1 MIFKMEKNF
10 DKKALLNKIKK
21 SEVAVYAIALMLVTA
36 GYFNYLK
43 FDNGKAKE
51 VYSEDVQ
58 NLEQQANVGDAVL
71 VSNNEV
77 KDENANTEEEAKVEE
92 NKIEKESKTE
102 ENKHEEEQKTEENK
116 QEEEQKTEENKE
128 GQKQNKDNSKDDYF
142 ASTKLDRE
150 KMYASMISSYEEILN
165 NSNVTEAQKAIATQE
180 IAKVNNTKNAI
191 MISENLILTKGF
203 KNVVILVNEDSANV
217 VVEVQEE
224 LSKDKVAILQNIVA
238 RELSKTIENIHISE
252 KRN

>member
-1 MIFKMEKNF
+1 MIFKMKKNF

-92 NKIEKESKTE
+92 NKIEKES
-102 ENKHEEEQKTEENK
+102 KTEENK

>member
-102 ENKHEEEQKTEENK
+102 ENK

-128 GQKQNKDNSKDDYF
+128 KQKQNKDNSKDDYF

>member
-92 NKIEKESKTE
+92 NKIEKES
-102 ENKHEEEQKTEENK
+102 
-116 QEEEQKTEENKE
+116 KTEENKE

>member
-1 MIFKMEKNF
+1 MIFKMEKKF
-10 DKKALLNKIKK
+10 DKKALLSKIKK

-77 KDENANTEEEAKVEE
+77 KDENANTAEEAKVEE
-92 NKIEKESKTE
+92 NKIEKESE
-102 ENKHEEEQKTEENK
+102 TEENK
-116 QEEEQKTEENKE
+116 QVEEQKTEENKE
-128 GQKQNKDNSKDDYF
+128 KQKQNEDNSKDDYF

>member
-1 MIFKMEKNF
+1 MIFKMEKKF
-10 DKKALLNKIKK
+10 DKKALLSKIKK

-77 KDENANTEEEAKVEE
+77 KDENANTAEEAKVEE
-92 NKIEKESKTE
+92 NKIEKESETE
-102 ENKHEEEQKTEENK
+102 ENKQVEEQKTEE
-116 QEEEQKTEENKE
+116 
-128 GQKQNKDNSKDDYF
+128 NKDNSKDDYF

-238 RELSKTIENIHISE
+238 RELGKTIENIHISE

>member
-92 NKIEKESKTE
+92 NKIEKES
-102 ENKHEEEQKTEENK
+102 KTEENK

-238 RELSKTIENIHISE
+238 RELNKTIENIHISE

>member
-1 MIFKMEKNF
+1 MIFKMEKKF
-10 DKKALLNKIKK
+10 DKEALLSKIKK

-77 KDENANTEEEAKVEE
+77 KDENANTAEEAKVEE

-102 ENKHEEEQKTEENK
+102 ENKQV
-116 QEEEQKTEENKE
+116 EEQKTEENKE
-128 GQKQNKDNSKDDYF
+128 KQKQNKDNSKDDYF

>member
-1 MIFKMEKNF
+1 MIFKMEKKF
-10 DKKALLNKIKK
+10 DKKALLSKIKK

-77 KDENANTEEEAKVEE
+77 KDENTNTAEETKVEE

-102 ENKHEEEQKTEENK
+102 ENKQEEEEQKI
-116 QEEEQKTEENKE
+116 EENKE
-128 GQKQNKDNSKDDYF
+128 EQKQDEDNSKYDYC
-142 ASTKLDRE
+142 ASTKRDRE
-150 KMYASMISSYEEILN
+150 KMYASMISS
-165 NSNVTEAQKAIATQE
+165 
-180 IAKVNNTKNAI
+180 
-191 MISENLILTKGF
+191 
-203 KNVVILVNEDSANV
+203 
-217 VVEVQEE
+217 
-224 LSKDKVAILQNIVA
+224 
-238 RELSKTIENIHISE
+238 
-252 KRN
+252 

>member
-10 DKKALLNKIKK
+10 DKKALLSKIKK

-77 KDENANTEEEAKVEE
+77 KDENANTAEEAKVEE

-102 ENKHEEEQKTEENK
+102 ENKQV
-116 QEEEQKTEENKE
+116 EEQKTEENKE
-128 GQKQNKDNSKDDYF
+128 KQKQNEDNSKDDYF

>member
-1 MIFKMEKNF
+1 MEKKF
-10 DKKALLNKIKK
+10 DKKALLSKIKK

-77 KDENANTEEEAKVEE
+77 KDENANTAEEAKVEE

-102 ENKHEEEQKTEENK
+102 ENK

-128 GQKQNKDNSKDDYF
+128 KQKQNEDNSKDDYF

-238 RELSKTIENIHISE
+238 RELGKTIENIHISE

>member
-1 MIFKMEKNF
+1 MIFKMEKKF
-10 DKKALLNKIKK
+10 DKKALLSKIKK

-77 KDENANTEEEAKVEE
+77 KDENANTAEEAKVEE
-92 NKIEKESKTE
+92 NKIEKESE
-102 ENKHEEEQKTEENK
+102 TEENK
-116 QEEEQKTEENKE
+116 QVEEQKTEENKE
-128 GQKQNKDNSKDDYF
+128 KQKQNEDNSKDDYF

-238 RELSKTIENIHISE
+238 RELGKTIENIHISE

>member
-1 MIFKMEKNF
+1 MIFKMEKKF
-10 DKKALLNKIKK
+10 DKKALLSKIKK

-58 NLEQQANVGDAVL
+58 NLEQEANVGDAVL

-77 KDENANTEEEAKVEE
+77 KDENTNTVEEAKVEE
-92 NKIEKESKTE
+92 NKIEKESKT
-102 ENKHEEEQKTEENK
+102 KENK
-116 QEEEQKTEENKE
+116 QEEEPKENKE
-128 GQKQNKDNSKDDYF
+128 QNEDNSKDDYF
-142 ASTKLDRE
+142 ANTKLDRE

-165 NSNVTEAQKAIATQE
+165 NSNVTEAQKSIATQE

-203 KNVVILVNEDSANV
+203 KNVVILVNEESANV

-238 RELSKTIENIHISE
+238 RELGKTIENIHISE

>member
-1 MIFKMEKNF
+1 MIFKMEKKF
-10 DKKALLNKIKK
+10 DKKALLSKIKK

-77 KDENANTEEEAKVEE
+77 KDENANTAEEAKVEE
-92 NKIEKESKTE
+92 NKIEKESE
-102 ENKHEEEQKTEENK
+102 TEENK
-116 QEEEQKTEENKE
+116 QVEEQKTEENKE
-128 GQKQNKDNSKDDYF
+128 EQKQNEDNSKDDYF

>member
-102 ENKHEEEQKTEENK
+102 ENK

-165 NSNVTEAQKAIATQE
+165 NSNVTEAQKAIAT
-180 IAKVNNTKNAI
+180 
-191 MISENLILTKGF
+191 
-203 KNVVILVNEDSANV
+203 
-217 VVEVQEE
+217 
-224 LSKDKVAILQNIVA
+224 
-238 RELSKTIENIHISE
+238 
-252 KRN
+252 

>member
-10 DKKALLNKIKK
+10 DKKALLSKIKK

-92 NKIEKESKTE
+92 NKIEKES
-102 ENKHEEEQKTEENK
+102 KTEENK

>member
-77 KDENANTEEEAKVEE
+77 KDENANTEEEAKV
-92 NKIEKESKTE
+92 
-102 ENKHEEEQKTEENK
+102 EENK

>member
-102 ENKHEEEQKTEENK
+102 ENK
-116 QEEEQKTEENKE
+116 QEEEQKTEKNKE

>member
-1 MIFKMEKNF
+1 MIFKMEKKF
-10 DKKALLNKIKK
+10 DKKALLSKIKK

-77 KDENANTEEEAKVEE
+77 KDENANTAEEVKVEE

-102 ENKHEEEQKTEENK
+102 ENK
-116 QEEEQKTEENKE
+116 QEEEHKTEENKE

>member
-102 ENKHEEEQKTEENK
+102 ENK

-128 GQKQNKDNSKDDYF
+128 GQKQNKDNSKEDYF

>member
-1 MIFKMEKNF
+1 MIFKMEKKF

-77 KDENANTEEEAKVEE
+77 KDENANTEEEAK
-92 NKIEKESKTE
+92 
-102 ENKHEEEQKTEENK
+102 
-116 QEEEQKTEENKE
+116 
-128 GQKQNKDNSKDDYF
+128 Y
-142 ASTKLDRE
+142 
-150 KMYASMISSYEEILN
+150 
-165 NSNVTEAQKAIATQE
+165 
-180 IAKVNNTKNAI
+180 
-191 MISENLILTKGF
+191 
-203 KNVVILVNEDSANV
+203 SA
-217 VVEVQEE
+217 VEVDGETCVE
-224 LSKDKVAILQNIVA
+224 DGIDA
-238 RELSKTIENIHISE
+238 
-252 KRN
+252 

>member
-1 MIFKMEKNF
+1 MEKKF
-10 DKKALLNKIKK
+10 DKKALLSKIKK

-77 KDENANTEEEAKVEE
+77 KDENANTAEEAKVEE
-92 NKIEKESKTE
+92 NKIEKESE
-102 ENKHEEEQKTEENK
+102 TEENK
-116 QEEEQKTEENKE
+116 QEEEQKTEE
-128 GQKQNKDNSKDDYF
+128 NKDNSKDDYF

-238 RELSKTIENIHISE
+238 RELGKTIENIHISE

>member
-102 ENKHEEEQKTEENK
+102 ENK
-116 QEEEQKTEENKE
+116 QEEEQKNEENKE

>member
-102 ENKHEEEQKTEENK
+102 ENK

-128 GQKQNKDNSKDDYF
+128 GQKQNKDNSKNDYF

-180 IAKVNNTKNAI
+180 ITKVNNTKNAI

>member
-21 SEVAVYAIALMLVTA
+21 SEIAVYAIALMLVTA

-92 NKIEKESKTE
+92 NKIEKES
-102 ENKHEEEQKTEENK
+102 KTEENK

>member
-1 MIFKMEKNF
+1 MIFKMEKKF
-10 DKKALLNKIKK
+10 DKKALLSKIKK

-102 ENKHEEEQKTEENK
+102 ENKQV
-116 QEEEQKTEENKE
+116 EEQKTEENKE

-238 RELSKTIENIHISE
+238 RELGKTIENIHISE

>member
-1 MIFKMEKNF
+1 MLVVLNF
-10 DKKALLNKIKK
+10 AHLLNKLLLLFH
-21 SEVAVYAIALMLVTA
+21 Y
-36 GYFNYLK
+36 
-43 FDNGKAKE
+43 
-51 VYSEDVQ
+51 Q
-58 NLEQQANVGDAVL
+58 
-71 VSNNEV
+71 
-77 KDENANTEEEAKVEE
+77 
-92 NKIEKESKTE
+92 
-102 ENKHEEEQKTEENK
+102 
-116 QEEEQKTEENKE
+116 
-128 GQKQNKDNSKDDYF
+128 
-142 ASTKLDRE
+142 
-150 KMYASMISSYEEILN
+150 ILN